1 LFRSHLAR
9 HLETLRS
16 APSLSR
22 YHPSLED

>member
-22 YHPSLED
+22 YHPSLVD